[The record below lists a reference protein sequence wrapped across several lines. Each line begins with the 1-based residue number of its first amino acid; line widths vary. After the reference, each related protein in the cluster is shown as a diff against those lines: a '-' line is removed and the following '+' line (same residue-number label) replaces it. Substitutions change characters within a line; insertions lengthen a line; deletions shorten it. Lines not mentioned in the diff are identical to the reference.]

1 MEGGGYFDD
10 TLHNKEID
18 NSWSYR
24 FLMKIIFVLK
34 KLSIMFF
41 LDLSVG
47 LVEMMDKNQDQKNVY
62 PDFNK
67 HWELLRPETSIRW
80 LGGDL
85 LANGGDIEKIKLHIE
100 SQPELAKA
108 EEMRKHASE
117 RYLPSSESY
126 LPASLVTRVHLF
138 NVLTSAAI
146 IKTASE
152 ELKKTQL

>member
-1 MEGGGYFDD
+1 MELSFPHENYFCFE
-10 TLHNKEID
+10 EIID
-18 NSWSYR
+18 Y
-24 FLMKIIFVLK
+24 V
-34 KLSIMFF
+34 F

-47 LVEMMDKNQDQKNVY
+47 LVEMMGKNQDQKNVY

-85 LANGGDIEKIKLHIE
+85 LADGGDIEKIKLHIE
-100 SQPELAKA
+100 SKPELAKA
-108 EEMRKHASE
+108 EEMMKHASE

-138 NVLTSAAI
+138 NVLTSAAV